1 MASLA
6 KCFGLART
14 LKDNLAQ
21 RTALAVTE
29 SVLAATG
36 GPVLVVGTD
45 TIGAPGARI
54 HIVPEDWSLAKDVL
68 GNSANIFSPSVI
80 RICFEANNAAGA
92 AADVNGWDT
101 LLPIVGAA
109 IQTGAKVEI
118 YESANGDA
126 PDDADITAA
135 NLKATFNASARDGI
149 IANV

>member
-29 SVLAATG
+29 SVDATVGFPIMLVGAAAAG
-36 GPVLVVGTD
+36 S
-45 TIGAPGARI
+45 PGARI

-80 RICFEANNAAGA
+80 RICFETNGTGD
-92 AADVNGWDT
+92 DVNAPADW
-101 LLPIVGAA
+101 LPIVGAA

-118 YESANGDA
+118 YQSANGDS
-126 PDDADITAA
+126 PDDADITGA